1 MSQVLSAREQKAM
14 ERVITQIAQKYGV
27 TEAEVRRDITEAIM
41 EGIKNSQNDPATRA
55 LWGEC
60 PCAGNIPTPEEFIF
74 WVSCR
79 VLDDIET
86 FSP

>member
-55 LWGEC
+55 L
-60 PCAGNIPTPEEFIF
+60 
-74 WVSCR
+74 
-79 VLDDIET
+79 
-86 FSP
+86 